1 MRKKANISSSTL
13 CHPEHHEGSVTIR
26 KASLL
31 DRFFTTFR
39 MTRLIL
45 FLLLLISGVLSLQA
59 KKYTIQEIP
68 MVHLQDRTRYVSNP
82 DGILSPSAVAEMDSI
97 LYALE
102 QKTGIQTLVVAV
114 TGIEGGDC
122 FDFAYRLGKEMGVGQ
137 KERNNGLVILL
148 STDER
153 CVQFATGYGLEGILP
168 DAICKRIQ
176 SRYMVE
182 HLGKN
187 DWDAGMVAGIRTV
200 NGYLDGSMENIGGKE
215 EDDSVLVVALVLI
228 FGSIIGFIAIFA
240 FFANRCPKC
249 KKRHAL
255 QRVSS
260 HIVSRKHGVITSE
273 VNYIC
278 KYCGHQ
284 VTMKEQ
290 SSDPN
295 FRGPRRGGPTV
306 FMGGGGFGR
315 GGGGFSGGSFGGGSF
330 GGGGA
335 GSRF

>member
-1 MRKKANISSSTL
+1 MRKQ
-13 CHPEHHEGSVTIR
+13 
-26 KASLL
+26 
-31 DRFFTTFR
+31 
-39 MTRLIL
+39 L
-45 FLLLLISGVLSLQA
+45 FILLLTGLLNCIGLQA
-59 KKYTIQEIP
+59 KDYTIQEIP

-82 DGILSPSAVAEMDSI
+82 DNILSPTAVATMDSI

-122 FDFAYRLGKEMGVGQ
+122 FDFTHRLFNETGVGQ

-153 CVQFATGYGLEGILP
+153 CIQFVTGYGLEGVLP

-182 HLGKN
+182 HLGN
-187 DWDAGMVAGIRTV
+187 EDWDAGMIAGIRAV
-200 NGYLDGSMENIGGKE
+200 NGYLDGSMENIASEEE
-215 EDDSVLVVALVLI
+215 EDMTPLYI
-228 FGSIIGFIAIFA
+228 FGAFMLGGIGLFGWAA
-240 FFANRCPKC
+240 WNQNRCPKC
-249 KKRHAL
+249 KKHKI
-255 QRVSS
+255 QRISS
-260 HIVSRKHGVITSE
+260 NILSRANGFITE
-273 VNYIC
+273 ETTYIC
-278 KYCGHQ
+278 QNCGH
-284 VTMKEQ
+284 TFTRKTK

-295 FRGPRRGGPTV
+295 YRGPRNGGPTI
-306 FMGGGGFGR
+306 FMGGGGFGGR
-315 GGGGFSGGSFGGGSF
+315 GGGGFSGGSFGGGMS

>member
-1 MRKKANISSSTL
+1 MRKFLFTL
-13 CHPEHHEGSVTIR
+13 C
-26 KASLL
+26 LL
-31 DRFFTTFR
+31 GC
-39 MTRLIL
+39 LAI
-45 FLLLLISGVLSLQA
+45 QA
-59 KKYTIQEIP
+59 KEYTIQEIP

-82 DGILSPSAVAEMDSI
+82 DNILSPSAVATMDSI
-97 LYALE
+97 LYVLE

-137 KERNNGLVILL
+137 KERDNGLVILL

-153 CVQFATGYGLEGILP
+153 CIQFATGYGLEGVLP

-182 HLGKN
+182 HLGKE
-187 DWDAGMVAGIRTV
+187 DWNTGMIEGIRAV
-200 NGYLDGSMENIGGKE
+200 NGYLDGSMENIGSE
-215 EDDSVLVVALVLI
+215 EDEDMTPLYI
-228 FGSIIGFIAIFA
+228 FGA
-240 FFANRCPKC
+240 FVLGGMGLVGYGVWRNNRCPKC
-249 KKRHAL
+249 KKHQI
-255 QRVSS
+255 QRISS
-260 HIVSRKHGVITSE
+260 QTLSRANGFITE
-273 VNYIC
+273 ETTYLCQN
-278 KYCGHQ
+278 CGH
-284 VTMKEQ
+284 TFTRKTK

-295 FRGPRRGGPTV
+295 YRGPRSGGPTI
-306 FMGGGGFGR
+306 FMGGGGFGGR

>member
-1 MRKKANISSSTL
+1 MRKFLFTL
-13 CHPEHHEGSVTIR
+13 C
-26 KASLL
+26 LL
-31 DRFFTTFR
+31 GC
-39 MTRLIL
+39 LAI
-45 FLLLLISGVLSLQA
+45 QA
-59 KKYTIQEIP
+59 KEYTIQEIP

-82 DGILSPSAVAEMDSI
+82 DNILSPSAVATMDSI

-137 KERNNGLVILL
+137 KERDNGLVILL

-153 CVQFATGYGLEGILP
+153 CIQFATGYGLEGVLP

-182 HLGKN
+182 HLGKE
-187 DWDAGMVAGIRTV
+187 DWDTGMVEGIRAV
-200 NGYLDGSMENIGGKE
+200 NGYLDGSMENIGSSEE
-215 EDDSVLVVALVLI
+215 EDMTPLYI
-228 FGSIIGFIAIFA
+228 FGA
-240 FFANRCPKC
+240 FMLGSLGLFGWAAWSQNRCPKC
-249 KKRHAL
+249 KKHQI
-255 QRVSS
+255 QRIPSN
-260 HIVSRKHGVITSE
+260 ILSRANGIITQE
-273 VNYIC
+273 TTYIC
-278 KYCGHQ
+278 KNCGH
-284 VTMKEQ
+284 TFSRKSK

-295 FRGPRRGGPTV
+295 FRGPRGGSGPTI
-306 FMGGGGFGR
+306 FMGGGGFGGR
-315 GGGGFSGGSFGGGSF
+315 GGGFSGGSFGGGSF

>member
-1 MRKKANISSSTL
+1 MRRLFLI
-13 CHPEHHEGSVTIR
+13 C
-26 KASLL
+26 SLL
-31 DRFFTTFR
+31 C
-39 MTRLIL
+39 
-45 FLLLLISGVLSLQA
+45 LLGNTSLQA
-59 KKYTIQEIP
+59 KEYTIKEIP

-82 DGILSPSAVAEMDSI
+82 DGILSESAVATMDQI
-97 LYALE
+97 LYQLE

-137 KERNNGLVILL
+137 KERDNGLVILL

-153 CVQFATGYGLEGILP
+153 CIQFATGYGLEGVLP

-182 HLGKN
+182 PFGKG
-187 DWDAGMVAGIRTV
+187 DWNTGMVEGIRAV
-200 NGYLDGSMENIGGKE
+200 NGYLDGSMENIGSEEE
-215 EDDSVLVVALVLI
+215 EDMLSLYL
-228 FGSIIGFIAIFA
+228 FGA
-240 FFANRCPKC
+240 FFLGALGLTGFAVWYQNRCPKC
-249 KKRHAL
+249 KKRKI
-255 QRVSS
+255 QRISS
-260 HIVSRKHGVITSE
+260 QTLSRANGFITE
-273 VNYIC
+273 ETTYLCQN
-278 KYCGHQ
+278 CGH
-284 VTMKEQ
+284 TFTRKTK

-295 FRGPRRGGPTV
+295 YRGPRGGSGPI
-306 FMGGGGFGR
+306 FMGGGFGGR

>member
-1 MRKKANISSSTL
+1 MRKLLFIITFICLLGGIS
-13 CHPEHHEGSVTIR
+13 V
-26 KASLL
+26 
-31 DRFFTTFR
+31 
-39 MTRLIL
+39 
-45 FLLLLISGVLSLQA
+45 QA
-59 KKYTIQEIP
+59 KEYTIKEIP

-82 DGILSPSAVAEMDSI
+82 DNILSPSAVATMDSI

-102 QKTGIQTLVVAV
+102 EKTGIQTLVVAV

-122 FDFAYRLGKEMGVGQ
+122 FDFAYRLGKEMGIGQ

-153 CVQFATGYGLEGILP
+153 CIQFATGYGLEGVLP

-182 HLGKN
+182 HLGKD
-187 DWDAGMVAGIRTV
+187 DWDAGMVAGIRAV
-200 NGYLDGSMENIGGKE
+200 NAYLDGSMENIGDEE
-215 EDDSVLVVALVLI
+215 EDDALLY
-228 FGSIIGFIAIFA
+228 FFA
-240 FFANRCPKC
+240 FFFICIILISMIVAIFGNRCPKC
-249 KKRHAL
+249 KKRKAL

-260 HIVSRKHGVITSE
+260 QVISRKHGVITSE
-273 VNYIC
+273 VTYLC
-278 KYCGHQ
+278 KYCGHRH
-284 VTMKEQ
+284 VIKEQ

-295 FRGPRRGGPTV
+295 FRGPRSGGGTV

-315 GGGGFSGGSFGGGSF
+315 SGGGFSGGSFGGGSF

>member
-1 MRKKANISSSTL
+1 MRKLLFIITFICLLGGIS
-13 CHPEHHEGSVTIR
+13 V
-26 KASLL
+26 
-31 DRFFTTFR
+31 
-39 MTRLIL
+39 
-45 FLLLLISGVLSLQA
+45 QA
-59 KKYTIQEIP
+59 KEYTIKEIP

-82 DGILSPSAVAEMDSI
+82 DNILSPSAVATMDSI

-102 QKTGIQTLVVAV
+102 EKTGFQTLVVAV

-122 FDFAYRLGKEMGVGQ
+122 FDFAYRLGKEMGIGQ

-153 CVQFATGYGLEGILP
+153 CIQFATGYGLEGVLP

-182 HLGKN
+182 HFGKD
-187 DWDAGMVAGIRTV
+187 DWDAGMVAGIRAV
-200 NGYLDGSMENIGGKE
+200 NGYLDGSMENIGNE
-215 EDDSVLVVALVLI
+215 ENDNDMALIIFLVLFLGGIVGIITIVAI
-228 FGSIIGFIAIFA
+228 FG
-240 FFANRCPKC
+240 NRCPKC

-260 HIVSRKHGVITSE
+260 QVVSRNLGIVTSE
-273 VNYIC
+273 VTYLC
-278 KYCGHQ
+278 KYCGHR

-295 FRGPRRGGPTV
+295 FRGPRGGSTI

>member
-1 MRKKANISSSTL
+1 MRK
-13 CHPEHHEGSVTIR
+13 
-26 KASLL
+26 LL
-31 DRFFTTFR
+31 FILTF
-39 MTRLIL
+39 IG
-45 FLLLLISGVLSLQA
+45 LLGGFSLQA
-59 KKYTIQEIP
+59 KEYTIKEIP

-82 DGILSPSAVAEMDSI
+82 DNILSPSSVATMDSI

-137 KERNNGLVILL
+137 KERDNGLVILL

-153 CVQFATGYGLEGILP
+153 CVQFATGYGLEGVLP

-187 DWDAGMVAGIRTV
+187 DWDAGMVAGIRAV
-200 NGYLDGSMENIGGKE
+200 NGYLDGSMENIEGEE
-215 EDDSVLVVALVLI
+215 EDNDALLY
-228 FGSIIGFIAIFA
+228 FFA
-240 FFANRCPKC
+240 FFFICVILVCLIVAIFGNQCPKC

-260 HIVSRKHGVITSE
+260 HEISRKHGVITSE
-273 VNYIC
+273 VTYLC
-278 KYCGHQ
+278 KYCGHRH
-284 VTMKEQ
+284 VTKEQ

-295 FRGPRRGGPTV
+295 FRGPRSGGGTI
-306 FMGGGGFGR
+306 FMGGGGFGS

>member
-1 MRKKANISSSTL
+1 MKKLSIIL
-13 CHPEHHEGSVTIR
+13 
-26 KASLL
+26 SL
-31 DRFFTTFR
+31 FVCF
-39 MTRLIL
+39 
-45 FLLLLISGVLSLQA
+45 SLQA
-59 KKYTIQEIP
+59 KEYTVKEIP

-82 DGILSPSAVAEMDSI
+82 DGILSPSAVATMDSI

-122 FDFAYRLGKEMGVGQ
+122 FDFAHRLGQETGVGQ
-137 KERNNGLVILL
+137 KERDNGLVILL

-153 CVQFATGYGLEGILP
+153 CVQFATGYGLEGVLP

-187 DWDAGMVAGIRTV
+187 DWDAGMVAGIRAV
-200 NGYLDGSMENIGGKE
+200 NGYLDGSMENIGGEEE
-215 EDDSVLVVALVLI
+215 EDDTTIMYILASIFVCIILVCLIVAI
-228 FGSIIGFIAIFA
+228 FG
-240 FFANRCPKC
+240 NQCPKC

-260 HIVSRKHGVITSE
+260 HEISRKHGVITSE
-273 VNYIC
+273 VTYLC
-278 KYCGHQ
+278 KYCGHRH
-284 VTMKEQ
+284 VTKEQ

-295 FRGPRRGGPTV
+295 FRGPRSGSGPTI
-306 FMGGGGFGR
+306 FMGGGGFGS
-315 GGGGFSGGSFGGGSF
+315 GGGGFRGGSFGGGSF

>member
-1 MRKKANISSSTL
+1 MRK
-13 CHPEHHEGSVTIR
+13 
-26 KASLL
+26 LL
-31 DRFFTTFR
+31 FILTF
-39 MTRLIL
+39 IG
-45 FLLLLISGVLSLQA
+45 LLGGFSLQA
-59 KKYTIQEIP
+59 KEYTIKEIP

-82 DGILSPSAVAEMDSI
+82 DNILSPSSVATMDSI

-137 KERNNGLVILL
+137 KERDNGLVILL

-153 CVQFATGYGLEGILP
+153 CVQFATGYGLEGVLP

-187 DWDAGMVAGIRTV
+187 DWDAGMVAGIRAV
-200 NGYLDGSMENIGGKE
+200 NGYLDGSMENIEGEE
-215 EDDSVLVVALVLI
+215 EDNDALLY
-228 FGSIIGFIAIFA
+228 FFA
-240 FFANRCPKC
+240 FFFICVILVCLIVAIFGNQCPKC

-260 HIVSRKHGVITSE
+260 HEISRKHGVITSE
-273 VNYIC
+273 VTYLC
-278 KYCGHQ
+278 KYCGHRH
-284 VTMKEQ
+284 VTKEQ

-295 FRGPRRGGPTV
+295 FRGPRSGGGTV
-306 FMGGGGFGR
+306 FMGGGGFGS